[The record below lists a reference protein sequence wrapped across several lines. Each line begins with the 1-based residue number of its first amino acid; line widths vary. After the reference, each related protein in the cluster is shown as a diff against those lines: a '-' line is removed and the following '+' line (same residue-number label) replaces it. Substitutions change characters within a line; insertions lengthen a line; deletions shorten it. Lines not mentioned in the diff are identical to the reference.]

1 MGARPRRTV
10 LGGTFDHLHAGHWAL
25 LRSAMRGGGEVAIGL
40 MTDRYVSTHRKPAR
54 GRIEPYER
62 RRRAL
67 ARWLRKEFPWRRWRI
82 VPLDNGFGRS
92 VEPGFDRLVVS
103 VETVEGGARVNAE
116 RRRRRLPALEVET
129 VPLVLADDLL
139 PMSSRRIRLGI
150 IDRRGRRRAPIR
162 IALAVDPPTDASAW
176 RDALRRIFPKARF
189 ESRLPK
195 KILHERPAELG
206 IIVRAPTQRTAG
218 FLRVVTPTRTFVP
231 RRLPSGAPPSEAVAG
246 MWPWPRSQNARRAR
260 NA

>member
-25 LRSAMRGGGEVAIGL
+25 LRAAMRGGGEVAIGL
-40 MTDRYVSTHRKPAR
+40 TTDRYVSTHRKPAR
-54 GRIEPYER
+54 GGIEPYER
-62 RRRAL
+62 RRHAL
-67 ARWLRKEFPWRRWRI
+67 ARWLRREFPRRRWRI

-116 RRRRRLPALEVET
+116 RRRRKLPALEVET

-139 PMSSRRIRLGI
+139 PVSSRRIRLGI
-150 IDRRGRRRAPIR
+150 IDRRGHRRAPIR

-189 ESRLPK
+189 ESRLPR
-195 KILHERPAELG
+195 KILHERPAEFG
-206 IIVRAPTQRTAG
+206 IIVRAPTPRTAG
-218 FLRVVTPTRTFVP
+218 SLRVVTPTRTFAP
-231 RRLPSGAPPSEAVAG
+231 HRIPSGARPSESVAE
-246 MWPWPRSQNARRAR
+246 MWPRTRTARRAR